1 MGPAV
6 VDQALKMIA
15 DRVPP
20 NPQTGKSSLA
30 PKISKAEAQLDFS
43 KPSEIIINAI
53 RAFTYEPGSWSLWKG
68 EPFKITSA
76 VSSNETEIA
85 TGAVVVLDNKVLVGC
100 GNRSAIELLTVVPA
114 GKKEMSAIEWARGA
128 RLQGGE
134 HFG

>member
-1 MGPAV
+1 
-6 VDQALKMIA
+6 
-15 DRVPP
+15 
-20 NPQTGKSSLA
+20 LA

-43 KPSEIIINAI
+43 HTSVAVVNAI

-76 VSSNETEIA
+76 VPNNETEIA
-85 TGAVVVLDNKVLVGC
+85 EAAIVVLENKVLVGC
-100 GNRSAIELLTVVPA
+100 GNRSVIELLTVVPA